1 MTFFMYLRQASS
13 AIFNFL
19 LKPADLAARLQAS
32 CAHDMPQGGG
42 SGSFFSGNS

>member
-1 MTFFMYLRQASS
+1 MTFFMHLRQASS
-13 AIFNFL
+13 AILNF

-32 CAHDMPQGGG
+32 CAHDLPQGGG